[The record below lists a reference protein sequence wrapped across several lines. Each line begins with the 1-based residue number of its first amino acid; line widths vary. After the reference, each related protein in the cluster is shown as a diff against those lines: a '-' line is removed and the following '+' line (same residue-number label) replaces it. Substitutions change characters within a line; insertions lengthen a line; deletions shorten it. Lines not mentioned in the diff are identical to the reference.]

1 MSITSGMAGDELMD
15 LGNNE
20 RRMLKAM
27 LSKPNQEWSLEQ
39 LLSVTGWNDQVH
51 VAGAGKG
58 LQEEGMVEVK
68 ETTSRLVSLGE
79 EGNKAYE
86 NGLLE
91 SRLWDWIRSVEED
104 QRNMGSLISSGF
116 DRKESG
122 PGIGILKGLGVEI
135 VSGNLVFSD
144 EEEITKEIARRTD
157 FIKSL
162 SNSPVEASTMD
173 EGLISHFSS
182 RSGLLEFEETTS
194 RTWKLTKSG
203 SSVDH
208 SALI

>member
-27 LSKPNQEWSLEQ
+27 LSKPNQAWSLEQ

-79 EGNKAYE
+79 EGNKAC
-86 NGLLE
+86 LLY
-91 SRLWDWIRSVEED
+91 
-104 QRNMGSLISSGF
+104 
-116 DRKESG
+116 
-122 PGIGILKGLGVEI
+122 
-135 VSGNLVFSD
+135 
-144 EEEITKEIARRTD
+144 T
-157 FIKSL
+157 
-162 SNSPVEASTMD
+162 SPSPRD
-173 EGLISHFSS
+173 PK
-182 RSGLLEFEETTS
+182 TS
-194 RTWKLTKSG
+194 RMP
-203 SSVDH
+203 SS
-208 SALI
+208 A